1 MKSMP
6 HTLLKI
12 HLTKIRHM
20 TKILW
25 MMKTSSPKNWTG
37 LILFLNRGDNLTT
50 YDDLLIEADCNNLVT
65 KEKPLRANKGRI
77 KGNRIAIRKDLTQ
90 TEKKCVLAEELGHH
104 YTATGNIL
112 DQSTVENRKQEMR
125 GRIVAYNKLVGL
137 RGIIDAY
144 LHHCQSLSET
154 AEYLG
159 VTEEFLNDSL
169 TYYTNKYGVCTQV
182 DNYVIFFQPNIGV
195 MELI

>member
-1 MKSMP
+1 MEMIYLNYE
-6 HTLLKI
+6 TLLKEADS
-12 HLTKIRHM
+12 L
-20 TKILW
+20 
-25 MMKTSSPKNWTG
+25 G
-37 LILFLNRGDNLTT
+37 LI
-50 YDDLLIEADCNNLVT
+50 V
-65 KEKPLRANKGRI
+65 KEKPLRYNNGRI
-77 KGNRIAIRKDLTQ
+77 KGNRIAIRKDIET
-90 TEKKCVLAEELGHH
+90 TAEKACVLAEELGHY
-104 YTATGNIL
+104 YTAVGDII
-112 DQSTVENRKQEMR
+112 DQSSTGNRKQEMQ
-125 GRIVAYNKLVGL
+125 GRILAYNKQVGL

-144 LHHCQSLSET
+144 LHNCQNLFET